1 MKRVNQFARSPKQMK
16 LFRRHGIRKMKEKKE
31 SFYKLKMSLEDKIK
45 LMNKIFEGT
54 YLVSLMSLEDKI
66 KLMNKMFE
74 GTYLV
79 PNLVSDYP
87 HSPSLPPW
95 TYP

>member
-1 MKRVNQFARSPKQMK
+1 M
-16 LFRRHGIRKMKEKKE
+16 RKMKEKKE
-31 SFYKLKMSLEDKIK
+31 SFYKLKMSQEDEIK
-45 LMNKIFEGT
+45 LMNKMFEGT
-54 YLVSLMSLEDKI
+54 YLVSLMSLKDKI

-79 PNLVSDYP
+79 PNLVFNYS

>member
-1 MKRVNQFARSPKQMK
+1 MK

-45 LMNKIFEGT
+45 LMNK
-54 YLVSLMSLEDKI
+54 
-66 KLMNKMFE
+66 MFE

-87 HSPSLPPW
+87 HSPSLPPY

>member
-1 MKRVNQFARSPKQMK
+1 MK
-16 LFRRHGIRKMKEKKE
+16 LFRRHGMRKMKEKKE
-31 SFYKLKMSLEDKIK
+31 SFYKLKM
-45 LMNKIFEGT
+45 FEGT
-54 YLVSLMSLEDKI
+54 YLVSLMSPEDKI
-66 KLMNKMFE
+66 KLMNRMFK

-87 HSPSLPPW
+87 NSPSLRPQ

>member
-16 LFRRHGIRKMKEKKE
+16 LFRRHGMRKMKEKKE
-31 SFYKLKMSLEDKIK
+31 SFYKLKM
-45 LMNKIFEGT
+45 FEGT

-66 KLMNKMFE
+66 KLMNKMFK

-79 PNLVSDYP
+79 PNLVSDYTQ
-87 HSPSLPPW
+87 SPSLPHRP
-95 TYP
+95 TPRTGAG